1 LGKAAFTA
9 PLYVCVAWTLII
21 SYQLFTQTAVN
32 SVVTSLN
39 TFWPSLSSW
48 VIFRIDTMVF
58 IHAFAWIFVLSSVI
72 PSVILG
78 KGRGVLVQFFLCL
91 TLVLVATLIEDAL
104 TIMIERQPIYQLEN
118 LSTWLQN
125 PILAGVYL
133 SVPYLFMLY
142 LDIRSKKKNKDKLT

>member
-1 LGKAAFTA
+1 
-9 PLYVCVAWTLII
+9 
-21 SYQLFTQTAVN
+21 
-32 SVVTSLN
+32 
-39 TFWPSLSSW
+39 
-48 VIFRIDTMVF
+48 MVF